1 MINTIPEIKCNH
13 FFCILGGKNKVATVK
28 VEQTFPNGYV
38 KVTNCCPSD
47 FEAFSVVINYPDNYC
62 EYVVSNLIATKK

>member
-1 MINTIPEIKCNH
+1 MISTKCNH
-13 FFCILGGKNKVATVK
+13 FFCELGGKNKQATVK

-47 FEAFSVVINYPDNYC
+47 FEAMSVVINNPDSDC
-62 EYVVSNLIATKK
+62 EYIVTNL

>member
-1 MINTIPEIKCNH
+1 MNVVTDIKCNH
-13 FFCILGGKNKVATVK
+13 FFCILGGKNKTATVK

-47 FEAFSVVINYPDNYC
+47 FEAFLPVIESVDSECNYI
-62 EYVVSNLIATKK
+62 VTNL